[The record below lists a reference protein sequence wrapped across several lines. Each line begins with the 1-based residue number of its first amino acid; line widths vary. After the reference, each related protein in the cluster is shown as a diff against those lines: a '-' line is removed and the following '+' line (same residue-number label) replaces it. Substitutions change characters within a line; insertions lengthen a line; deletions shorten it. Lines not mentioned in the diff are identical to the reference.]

1 MMMKISDIKDKELK
15 EKILKAHE
23 SYQEAIEE
31 AKIYALD
38 KLESDLKNNKITKKE
53 YIKTKEKL
61 GF

>member
-1 MMMKISDIKDKELK
+1 MKISDIKDKELK